1 VIAFWLLGCAPKPTE
16 TEPSK
21 KAPISLT
28 AIPLN
33 GVVDQGVY
41 KDASLPFTVRV
52 PEGWTAAPG
61 ATPSQLR
68 VSLANVDL
76 GLRVE
81 IWSDPHPGAALHER
95 EGCLWTFDDVGD
107 YRVFDGAE
115 PVRVATCTPDDPAD
129 PRVLATVIERGGRTY
144 QIDASIPEA
153 SFVAGK
159 EAVRGVLDGIEWK

>member
-1 VIAFWLLGCAPKPTE
+1 MIAVWMLGCAPKPAT

-21 KAPISLT
+21 KDPIPLT

-33 GVVDQGVY
+33 GVVDHGVY
-41 KDASLPFTVRV
+41 KDASLPLTVRI
-52 PEGWTAAPG
+52 PDGWTAAPG
-61 ATPSQLR
+61 ATPSPLR

-81 IWSDPHPGAALHER
+81 IWSNPRPGAALRER

-129 PRVLATVIERGGRTY
+129 PRVLATLVERGGLTY

-159 EAVRGVLDGIEWK
+159 EAVRGVLDGIEWR

>member
-1 VIAFWLLGCAPKPTE
+1 VIALWLIECAPKPAE

-21 KAPISLT
+21 KPPIPLT

-33 GVVDQGVY
+33 GAVDHGVY
-41 KDASLPFTVRV
+41 KDSSLPLSVRI
-52 PEGWTAAPG
+52 PDGWTAAPG
-61 ATPSQLR
+61 ATPSPLR
-68 VSLANVDL
+68 VSLTNADL

-81 IWSDPHPGAALHER
+81 IWSDPRACAALRER

-107 YRVFDGAE
+107 YRVFDGA
-115 PVRVATCTPDDPAD
+115 PVRVATCTPDDPDD
-129 PRVLATVIERGGRTY
+129 PRVLATQVERGGITY

-159 EAVRGVLDGIEWK
+159 EAVRGVLDGIEWR

>member
-1 VIAFWLLGCAPKPTE
+1 VIAVWLLGCAPKPAA
-16 TEPSK
+16 TEPPK
-21 KAPISLT
+21 KSPIPLT

-33 GVVDQGVY
+33 GVIDDGVY
-41 KDASLPFTVRV
+41 KDASLPLSVRI

-61 ATPSQLR
+61 AMPSPLR

-81 IWSDPHPGAALHER
+81 IWSDPRPGQALRER

-107 YRVFDGAE
+107 YRVFDGRE

-129 PRVLATVIERGGRTY
+129 PRVLATLYERGGITY

-159 EAVRGVLDGIEWK
+159 EAVRGVLDGIEF